1 MTESRI
7 EQGRELMSI
16 ELIVNIVS
24 QLLKLGGI
32 IFFMYAAYDGT
43 FGGQGSTSVFIGVG
57 VLVLVLA
64 GSFVVDK
71 MGNL

>member
-1 MTESRI
+1 MNV
-7 EQGRELMSI
+7 

-32 IFFMYAAYDGT
+32 IFFMFAAYEGT

-57 VLVLVLA
+57 VLVLVLV

>member
-1 MTESRI
+1 MSV
-7 EQGRELMSI
+7 EL
-16 ELIVNIVS
+16 LVNVVS

-43 FGGQGSTSVFIGVG
+43 FGGQGSTSVFIGVAVLIM
-57 VLVLVLA
+57 VLV

-71 MGNL
+71 LGRL

>member
-1 MTESRI
+1 
-7 EQGRELMSI
+7 MSV